1 MRGEGGRGGEGRL
14 AFSHPYKACA
24 CIQQLA
30 MLSMLLLFLSLSSV
44 HVSSSLESTR
54 REREREGRHET
65 LGPRIRD
72 WPAGRPADPFD
83 HETCLLVI
91 IARRFASPRGR
102 VPRLATNAGCIIADA
117 SMRLARRYRIN
128 RNSREP
134 CLFRLYA
141 LYTLYT
147 QTHADTNVFCRGS
160 NFHVMR
166 LVTRPTMHREILFLS
181 SKVCGTEFRIQTCN
195 TMSSFVFI
203 CRLYPSYRIELYY
216 TKYIVY
222 SLTRNRAND

>member
-1 MRGEGGRGGEGRL
+1 MHT
-14 AFSHPYKACA
+14 ATCNAVDAPS
-24 CIQQLA
+24 
-30 MLSMLLLFLSLSSV
+30 LSLSFFLLCPSFF
-44 HVSSSLESTR
+44 LFGKYEK
-54 REREREGRHET
+54 REGRHET

-72 WPAGRPADPFD
+72 WPAGRSADPFD

-102 VPRLATNAGCIIADA
+102 VPRLVANAGCIIADA

-147 QTHADTNVFCRGS
+147 HTHARGYEC
-160 NFHVMR
+160 
-166 LVTRPTMHREILFLS
+166 P
-181 SKVCGTEFRIQTCN
+181 
-195 TMSSFVFI
+195 FV
-203 CRLYPSYRIELYY
+203 EA
-216 TKYIVY
+216 
-222 SLTRNRAND
+222 LTST

>member
-1 MRGEGGRGGEGRL
+1 
-14 AFSHPYKACA
+14 
-24 CIQQLA
+24 
-30 MLSMLLLFLSLSSV
+30 MLFDAPSLFLPLPSIFLSLWKV
-44 HVSSSLESTR
+44 REER
-54 REREREGRHET
+54 RQARN
-65 LGPRIRD
+65 LGATNSRL
-72 WPAGRPADPFD
+72 AGRPADRPTDPFD

-102 VPRLATNAGCIIADA
+102 VPRLVANTGCIIADA

-141 LYTLYT
+141 LYTYI
-147 QTHADTNVFCRGS
+147 HADTNVFCRGS

-181 SKVCGTEFRIQTCN
+181 SEVLLRRTEFRIIQTRN
-195 TMSSFVFI
+195 TQCLHSSSFVADI
-203 CRLYPSYRIELYY
+203 QATVSNY
-216 TKYIVY
+216 TMRNIYIHIVY
-222 SLTRNRAND
+222 SLTARMINF

>member
-1 MRGEGGRGGEGRL
+1 MHT
-14 AFSHPYKACA
+14 ATCNAVDAPS
-24 CIQQLA
+24 
-30 MLSMLLLFLSLSSV
+30 LSLFLPPLSIFLSLWKV
-44 HVSSSLESTR
+44 REER
-54 REREREGRHET
+54 RQARN
-65 LGPRIRD
+65 LGATNSRL
-72 WPAGRPADPFD
+72 AGRPADPFD

-102 VPRLATNAGCIIADA
+102 VPRLVANAGCIIADA

-147 QTHADTNVFCRGS
+147 HTRARVRMSFCRGS

-181 SKVCGTEFRIQTCN
+181 SKVCGTEFRIQTRN
-195 TMSSFVFI
+195 TMSSSVFI
-203 CRLYPSYRIELYY
+203 CRRYPSYCIELYY
-216 TKYIVY
+216 TKYIYIVY
-222 SLTRNRAND
+222 SLTQNRAND